1 MRFPAC
7 AVGSVWP
14 LLILFPPLA
23 LRDGVLATAESA
35 ADHITTVRF
44 LKTPK
49 VVVDRTTKTDS
60 LKAVITVTTD
70 LGETFY
76 PYNLDLVATVRNP
89 HVDGDIFLRRKLQWL
104 AGSRS
109 LPVELNLS
117 RQDMDWPACLHIA
130 IRNPDGRLA
139 GFLPPIVDIWSGAMD
154 PTQQHFE
161 SGHRVERRF
170 TSMAERTVSLLED
183 AGDSIARHL
192 WDGSQ
197 VLAQHIDQ
205 TISLQAP
212 ASPLPLLEYVLVSA
226 TFRRLNLIELGCGCG
241 SVGISVAQAIPDCDV
256 LLTDLPE
263 ARELVQ
269 LNIARMQ
276 PAMSARVRFQPLDWE
291 EHAQLPEALRRRT
304 NDLIVV
310 SECTYNVD
318 TLQPLVDTLVALVDR
333 SPKAV
338 IIVATKT
345 RHDSEK
351 AFFDLMR
358 AAHFIE
364 DGAMRF
370 PLPGQPGDG
379 YADWATDVGLHV
391 FRGSQHRLSLSP
403 RERSEENITKE

>member
-1 MRFPAC
+1 MHYSTL
-7 AVGSVWP
+7 V
-14 LLILFPPLA
+14 LLAHLPHQ
-23 LRDGVLATAESA
+23 AERQGGF
-35 ADHITTVRF
+35 DLLLTTHRAVRF

-49 VVVDRTTKTDS
+49 VVVDRATKSDW

-89 HVDGDIFLRRKLQWL
+89 NVDGDIFLRRKLQWP

-130 IRNPDGRLA
+130 IRNTDGKSS

-154 PTQQHFE
+154 PTKQHFE
-161 SGHRVERRF
+161 SGLRVERRF
-170 TSMAERTVSLLED
+170 TSLAERTVSLLED

-226 TFRRLNLIELGCGCG
+226 TFRRLHLVELGCGCG
-241 SVGISVAQAIPDCDV
+241 SVGISIAQSIPDCDA

-263 ARELVQ
+263 VSELVN

-276 PAMSARVRFQPLDWE
+276 PAISARVRFQPLDWE
-291 EHAQLPEALRRRT
+291 DAALPEVLRRRT

-310 SECTYNVD
+310 SECTYNSD
-318 TLQPLVDTLVALVDR
+318 TLQPLVNTLIALVER

-338 IIVATKT
+338 IVVATKT
-345 RHDSEK
+345 RHESEK
-351 AFFDLMR
+351 VFFDLMR
-358 AAHFIE
+358 NARFVE

-403 RERSEENITKE
+403 RERSEEQVTKA